1 MAKKLTNFLIAL
13 NDSVKLRDKYREREK
28 RAKLLEQWDLT
39 DADALQE
46 DASFDT
52 IESEVT
58 KETGLKQ
65 VDLWIRS
72 TAEGTLETKRNEEYD
87 PSA

>member
-1 MAKKLTNFLIAL
+1 MAKKLTNFIVTL
-13 NDSVKLRDKYREREK
+13 NDSAKLRDKYRDPEK

-39 DADALQE
+39 TNPALQE

-72 TAEGTLETKRNEEYD
+72 TSVGTLETKRNPEYD
-87 PSA
+87 PGA

>member
-1 MAKKLTNFLIAL
+1 MAKKLTNFLVAL
-13 NDSVKLRDKYREREK
+13 NDSMKLRDKYRDPEK

-39 DADALQE
+39 TNPALQE

-65 VDLWIRS
+65 IDLWIRS
-72 TAEGTLETKRNEEYD
+72 TSVGTLETKRNPEYD
-87 PSA
+87 PGA

>member
-28 RAKLLEQWDLT
+28 RAKLLEQWELT
-39 DADALQE
+39 GADALQE

-52 IESEVT
+52 IEKAVAA
-58 KETGLKQ
+58 ETGSKQ

-72 TAEGTLETKRNEEYD
+72 TSVGTLETKRNPEYD
-87 PSA
+87 PGA